1 MLNESI
7 LHQVIDQRLLDAQP
21 DEWGITIYCPN
32 PKSIG
37 FATTLTPA
45 IIQQAISKN
54 LDLLVTHHDTWEFML
69 DERDQSHDLLAQ
81 HKISHLWCHEP
92 LDKADFGT
100 AAALLDILECKIT
113 GSIVDDCGRVGE
125 LSGQQE
131 LSTII
136 EILDGHMAERPC
148 RVQNAGKRIA
158 RIACVPGAG
167 MMIDYLA
174 EALKGEA
181 DLYITGETS
190 LYLLEYANF
199 RNVSVLIYSHNYTE
213 IFGTQNFAMRIADCL
228 EIQKIVRLD
237 EPHF

>member
-1 MLNESI
+1 MNESI
-7 LHQVIDQRLLDAQP
+7 LHQVIDHRLLDAQP
-21 DEWGITIYCPN
+21 DEWGIVIHCSN
-32 PKSIG
+32 PKSLG
-37 FATTLTPA
+37 FATTLTPT
-45 IIQQAISKN
+45 IIQQAISKD

-81 HKISHLWCHEP
+81 HKISHIWCHEP

-100 AAALLDILECKIT
+100 AAALMNILECKII

-125 LSGQQE
+125 LPGELE
-131 LSTII
+131 LSKII

-148 RVQNAGKRIA
+148 RIQNAGKPIT

-174 EALKGEA
+174 EALEHGV

-190 LYLLEYANF
+190 SYLLEYANF

-213 IFGTQNFAMRIADCL
+213 IFGTQNLARRIADRL